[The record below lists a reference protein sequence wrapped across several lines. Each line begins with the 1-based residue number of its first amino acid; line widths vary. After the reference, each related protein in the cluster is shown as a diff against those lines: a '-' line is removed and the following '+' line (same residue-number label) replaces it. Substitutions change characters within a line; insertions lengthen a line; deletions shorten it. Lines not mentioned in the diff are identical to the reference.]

1 MNLRELGEKDVIQ
14 LKSGENLGRIDDM
27 TFDADTAHIDAVIL
41 RGRRRLFGLLGCDE
55 DLVIPWAA
63 LKSIGADVV
72 MADIDVPP
80 PAPRRRRRWLL

>member
-1 MNLRELGEKDVIQ
+1 MTLRELGEKDVIQ

-27 TFDADTAHIDAVIL
+27 TFDADTARVEAVIL

-55 DLVIPWAA
+55 DLVIPWPA